1 MSRPLPA
8 VVVRLFLALGL
19 LLVLLL
25 GTPAVA
31 QTDRRA
37 DLDEIRREISRL
49 EGLLDEVG
57 RKEAT
62 LQDRLRIVEVELEL
76 QRQRLAEA
84 EAARDVAVAEVEATE
99 AEVARLEVDLEAA
112 RSALKERLVGL
123 YRLGRQGYLRLFLS
137 IDTETDLLGAVRTL
151 RYLVRRDAEAIRR
164 YLESREALERQRQTL
179 LTRQAEAERWAA
191 EERSRR
197 DRMVTVRRRQ
207 QRLLEQATEE
217 RRELTRRAEELERK
231 ERRLTDLIRAL
242 AAAQDTALE
251 GRTIQQFEGVLDW
264 PLEGDVV
271 AGFGPRLDPRY
282 GTRVPHNGIEIAT
295 SSGTPAAAVYPG
307 KVLFAAPLEGYG
319 PTVVML
325 HPGRVFTLYAGLASL
340 RVSSEDVLSLG
351 DVVGTSA
358 DRLYFEIRVDNRP
371 QDPLRWL
378 R

>member
-1 MSRPLPA
+1 MSRLAAVASRLLPTG
-8 VVVRLFLALGL
+8 LPL
-19 LLVLLL
+19 LLLLAAP
-25 GTPAVA
+25 TRA
-31 QTDRRA
+31 QPDRRA
-37 DLDEIRREISRL
+37 DLDDVRREISRL
-49 EGLLDEVG
+49 EGLLDEAQ

-62 LQDRLRIVEVELEL
+62 LQNRLRTVEVELEL

-84 EAARDVAVAEVEATE
+84 EAARDLAVGEVEATE
-99 AEVARLEVDLEAA
+99 TEVTRLETALEEA

-137 IDTETDLLGAVRTL
+137 IEPETDFLGAVRTL
-151 RYLVRRDAEAIRR
+151 RFLVRRDADAIRR
-164 YLESREALERQRQTL
+164 FVESREALEEERQVLVAR
-179 LTRQAEAERWAA
+179 REEAERWAA
-191 EERSRR
+191 EERTRR
-197 DRMVTVRRRQ
+197 DRLVTVRRRQ
-207 QRLLEQATEE
+207 QGLLEEAAEE
-217 RRELTRRAEELERK
+217 RRELARRAEELERK

-242 AAAQDTALE
+242 AAAEDTVLE

-264 PLEGDVV
+264 PLEGEVI

-282 GTRVPHNGIEIAT
+282 GTRVPHNGIEIAVPAA
-295 SSGTPAAAVYPG
+295 TPAAAVYPG

-340 RVSSEDVLSLG
+340 RVSSEDVVALG
-351 DVVGTSA
+351 DVVGTAA